1 MALNTS
7 STGELLNPEEEIPL
21 GLVRKHLDTNSP
33 EEGFAEIK
41 QLAEREG
48 WEVQVIPNDRRDRN
62 VARFVASEKVI
73 KIFLKDIPNPDFY
86 GNLLTK
92 SRLATCRSGSET
104 NPNFSELIKQNR
116 QSLKSPI

>member
-41 QLAEREG
+41 QLA
-48 WEVQVIPNDRRDRN
+48 
-62 VARFVASEKVI
+62 
-73 KIFLKDIPNPDFY
+73 
-86 GNLLTK
+86 
-92 SRLATCRSGSET
+92 
-104 NPNFSELIKQNR
+104 
-116 QSLKSPI
+116 